1 MYSFH
6 VDLLSFLKHLP
17 PEPSCSAGK
26 PPCTPQPQ
34 GLLQQPFSKLLSM
47 PARQNYCTS
56 YQALTFPTKLCAQQQ
71 LGADC
76 LP

>member
-17 PEPSCSAGK
+17 PEPPCSEGK